1 MAFHHMM
8 ALVSQYTDD
17 NSTAGYCDSCDSPSI
32 PSTVSPPPMSLKI
45 QPSHHLSL
53 KLIIVIAIISATFLL
68 TSYAFIL
75 KFCANWFMLRR
86 GAPQINIAPDEDD
99 DDDDDDENQAPIHHV
114 WYITTV
120 GLEESVINSITVCKY
135 KRDEGLIEGTDCSVC
150 LSEFYDGE
158 DVRLLPKCSH
168 AFHLPCIDTWLRSHV
183 NCPMC
188 RAGVVSNAS
197 SSSPANP
204 NPDPLD
210 VVDETQMGDSEIY
223 VPVERNH
230 SWRTESDQREEEAE
244 LDADGPVVD
253 TETGEEMS
261 SPVENCRFSGPGDLL
276 DNQRSREHAL
286 EMSENQIEPIR
297 RSVSMDS
304 LSASLMRITLND
316 HFPID
321 LEGSSSTTAAT
332 RSIRNEK
339 SNPLELL
346 MVKKTT
352 PNRNQGILKM
362 LSVCS
367 KGAFLPRHVL
377 MKRSF
382 SAGCKFLVPRYGKGR
397 NAILPL

>member
-1 MAFHHMM
+1 MM
-8 ALVSQYTDD
+8 VLVSHYADD
-17 NSTAGYCDSCDSPSI
+17 NFTAGYCDLCDSP
-32 PSTVSPPPMSLKI
+32 PPPIPQKI
-45 QPSHHLSL
+45 QPSHILSL
-53 KLIIVIAIISATFLL
+53 KLIIIIAIISATVLL
-68 TSYAFIL
+68 SSYAFIL
-75 KFCANWFMLRR
+75 KFCANRIMLRR
-86 GAPQINIAPDEDD
+86 AAPQINITPDEDD
-99 DDDDDDENQAPIHHV
+99 DDDDDSENQAPIHHV

-135 KRDEGLIEGTDCSVC
+135 KRDEGLIEGNDCSVC
-150 LSEFYDGE
+150 LSEFLDGE

-188 RAGVVSNAS
+188 RAGVVSNSS

-204 NPDPLD
+204 NPDTLD
-210 VVDETQMGDSEIY
+210 VVDETQMGDSEID
-223 VPVERNH
+223 VTLERNH
-230 SWRTESDQREEEAE
+230 SCRIERDQREEEAE

-253 TETGEEMS
+253 IETGEETS
-261 SPVENCRFSGPGDLL
+261 SPVENCGFSVHGDLL
-276 DNQRSREHAL
+276 DNQPSRKHAI

-321 LEGSSSTTAAT
+321 LEGSSSTAAATT

-346 MVKKTT
+346 MVKKAT

-367 KGAFLPRHVL
+367 KGAFLPRNVL

-382 SAGCKFLVPRYGKGR
+382 SAGCKFLVPRHGKG
-397 NAILPL
+397 